1 MTPDAL
7 KQMPQRN
14 PEFDWLFEAYAMLTR
29 SRQIGMS
36 EYYIPMSEYAAYLD
50 IIMLDDPEQ
59 RILLVSV
66 LTEVDAVLLSERLA
80 AQAQKTS
87 Q

>member
-1 MTPDAL
+1 
-7 KQMPQRN
+7 MPQRN

-29 SRQIGMS
+29 SRQIG
-36 EYYIPMSEYAAYLD
+36 MSEYAAYLD